1 MDSIHKENGEDM
13 MAIDGDPTTAQE
25 GPVKRKGRGFK
36 ASETQTTDR
45 PMDLDPS
52 GSGQPVVYERL
63 DDVVHR
69 EKELTAGNAARSVE
83 GWVVVVQ
90 GVHEEA
96 TEEDLM
102 EKFSDYGQVMNLAMP
117 LDRRTGY
124 VKGYA
129 LVEYETR
136 KEADKA
142 IKTATD
148 SKLLDQSLKCD
159 FAFVRYVI
167 SPPYTRTSIQPKTE
181 RWLCACD
188 RAPTGAV
195 APIGQPKIRRGGR
208 SRSPPK
214 KPLVNRID

>member
-1 MDSIHKENGEDM
+1 MDTTDVSKESGPEK
-13 MAIDGDPTTAQE
+13 MAIYETPNGQDGA
-25 GPVKRKGRGFK
+25 VKRKGRGFK
-36 ASETQTTDR
+36 ASETQATDR
-45 PMDLDPS
+45 PMELDPS

-63 DDVVHR
+63 EDAGQR
-69 EKELTAGNAARSVE
+69 EKEHTAGNAARSVE

-136 KEADKA
+136 KEAETA
-142 IKTATD
+142 IKTGTD
-148 SKLLDQSLKCD
+148 SKLLDQTLKCD
-159 FAFVRYVI
+159 FAFVR
-167 SPPYTRTSIQPKTE
+167 
-181 RWLCACD
+181 
-188 RAPTGAV
+188 APTGAS
-195 APIGQPKIRRGGR
+195 APVGQPKIRRGGR
-208 SRSPPK
+208 SRSPPR